1 MNESHRIL
9 RGLDH
14 GKRQEAGPD
23 DLDSV
28 ALDLHRFAQRGFGE
42 IDVMVIKIPILT
54 VEEFHI
60 GADCHETA
68 AGFET
73 AESMAQRETEMRFAG
88 KMLEK
93 IARENGVERV
103 GGNGQG
109 AEQSWCRKRTSGLSR
124 DPASGLRSI
133 ADFDAAVML
142 LMNSP

>member
-1 MNESHRIL
+1 MHESHRIL

-14 GKRQEAGPD
+14 GKWQETGLD

-42 IDVMVIKIPILT
+42 INVMVIKIPILT

-60 GADCHETA
+60 GADCYETA
-68 AGFET
+68 ARFEA
-73 AESMAQRETEMRFAG
+73 AERMAQRETEMGFAR

-103 GGNGQG
+103 GG
-109 AEQSWCRKRTSGLSR
+109 
-124 DPASGLRSI
+124 
-133 ADFDAAVML
+133 
-142 LMNSP
+142 